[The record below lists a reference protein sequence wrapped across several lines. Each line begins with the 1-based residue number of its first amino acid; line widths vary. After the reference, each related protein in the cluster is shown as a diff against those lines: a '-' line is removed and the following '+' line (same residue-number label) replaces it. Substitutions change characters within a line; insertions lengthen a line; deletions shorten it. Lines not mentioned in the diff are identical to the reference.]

1 MNLQTSVKAN
11 KPSPSLAAF
20 SLAAGGGEQRWWL
33 GSLATIKAS
42 SEQTGG
48 QFALIEIQENESET
62 PLHVHHREDEA
73 FWVIE
78 GDILFEVGGKAIEAG
93 PGSFLFGPR
102 GVPHRYKVRKGPAR
116 MLYLFTPGGF
126 ENLLR
131 ATSDPAGEARIP
143 REGEGM
149 PDDDKL
155 LEIVQRYGCEILAS
169 DPITAAG

>member
-1 MNLQTSVKAN
+1 MNVQASVKADESL
-11 KPSPSLAAF
+11 PSPAAF

-33 GSLATIKAS
+33 GSLATIKAT

-78 GDILFEVGGKAIEAG
+78 GDILFEVGGKAIKAG

-131 ATSDPAGEARIP
+131 ATSDPAGEARMP
-143 REGEGM
+143 RDGEGM
-149 PDDDKL
+149 IDFEALP
-155 LEIVQRYGCEILAS
+155 EIVQRYGCEILAS
-169 DPITAAG
+169 DPMMAAS

>member
-1 MNLQTSVKAN
+1 MNIQTSAN
-11 KPSPSLAAF
+11 IGQLPPSLAAF
-20 SLAAGGGEQRWWL
+20 SLAADSGERRWWL

-78 GDILFEVGGKAIEAG
+78 GDIQFEVGGKTIEAG

-131 ATSDPAGEARIP
+131 ATSEPAAEARLP
-143 REGEGM
+143 REGEGV

-155 LEIVQRYGCEILAS
+155 LEIVKRYGCEIL
-169 DPITAAG
+169 G